1 MLLKIKA
8 ALLLCL
14 MAAAALT
21 ASEAW
26 RTLKVDKAKGVP
38 GEIYE
43 KILSDGEEAEYFLR
57 ESGGFVAVFRG
68 EKDKTPMTVTGIET
82 SVLRK
87 ADRAMLELGIP
98 VSDGQALLM
107 LLEDLGS

>member
-1 MLLKIKA
+1 MRIKA

-26 RTLKVDKAKGVP
+26 RTLKVEKGRGIP
-38 GEIYE
+38 GDVYE
-43 KILSDGEEAEYFLR
+43 KIISENGEAEFYLR
-57 ESGGFVAVFRG
+57 ESGGFVAVFQSQR
-68 EKDKTPMTVTGIET
+68 DKTPLTVTGIET